1 MNLASKFTFVVFI
14 FLGQIFNGFG
24 QNNEDNYR
32 IIPSVTDW
40 IEEINNWPEAEYRQN
55 QIEIYV
61 DPIKDANYVL
71 LPNFGEFDEIVSDSD
86 TIPLLSV
93 NKKVAVSDIR
103 FDTEARN
110 FSIFVLKNIHFKENV
125 EIYELQNGRLA
136 FKRCVFDKLHQMR
149 LIKSLFFLSYIDCEF
164 KDIFRLNN
172 PLEPVQIMFIQ
183 CQFDGPVRLSSNQ
196 NTPSITFKNSSINKE
211 DIDFSIQSKFNSIA
225 IDSTFTKNGIKL
237 SGIDINNYF
246 EITNSNIG
254 GFEIDGSNFPPSN
267 TYLPFNQI
275 TKKLSVYNYEDNQPY
290 FGLTNQDFQ
299 NKEKYD
305 RLIASYAKLLS
316 VYKSRSEMD
325 SYNACYIEMR
335 NKQTAFSKFI
345 YTNNKSFSNYI
356 VYQLNVFMRV
366 FSDYGTKPTK
376 AIIFSI
382 YVILLFALIYLF
394 FPNSW
399 DKHGK
404 NRIIDRYT
412 FFMKYMNKDAGI
424 HEVYM
429 EDQQEELMQY
439 DEFKSVVESYG
450 KTVPKFFAITALPL
464 YKWAVSGTRLSASF
478 LKRIDIMKG
487 TWQNLPAHQRFW
499 KSILLVS
506 AFLVAIVYDIF
517 IKMLNALMLSINTFT
532 TLGFGEIPIKGL
544 PRYLAI
550 VQGFIGWFMLTIFSV
565 SLISQLLN

>member
-1 MNLASKFTFVVFI
+1 MKIKAIFFFLFASFSVVA
-14 FLGQIFNGFG
+14 
-24 QNNEDNYR
+24 QNSDAYR
-32 IIPSVTDW
+32 VIPSVTDW
-40 IEEINNWPEAEYRQN
+40 IEEINNWPEEVYQQN
-55 QIEIYV
+55 QLEIHV
-61 DPIKDANYVL
+61 DPVKDANYVIR
-71 LPNFGEFDEIVSDSD
+71 PNFGDINFNTNDS
-86 TIPLLSV
+86 IPLLLV
-93 NKKVAVSDIR
+93 NKRVAITDIR
-103 FDTEARN
+103 FDVRDRSFAPIVLTNVRFKEG
-110 FSIFVLKNIHFKENV
+110 FEIYGLKNSRF
-125 EIYELQNGRLA
+125 A
-136 FKRCVFDKLHQMR
+136 FTHCVFDKLHQIR
-149 LIKSLFFLSYIDCEF
+149 LINTLFFLSYIECSF
-164 KDIFRLNN
+164 KDVYRFNN
-172 PLEPVQIMFIQ
+172 PLEPVQLYFEK
-183 CQFDGPVRLSSNQ
+183 CQFDGPIQFSSNQ
-196 NTPSITFKNSSINKE
+196 NTPSISLKNSNINQE
-211 DIDFSIQSKFNSIA
+211 AVEFGLQSKFNSIS
-225 IDSTFTKNGIKL
+225 IDSTYTKKGVKL
-237 SGIDINNYF
+237 SGIDITNYF

-254 GFEIDGSNFPPSN
+254 GLEIDGANFPPNN
-267 TYLPFNQI
+267 TYLPFNQVS
-275 TKKLSVYNYEDNQPY
+275 KKLSVYNYEENQSY
-290 FGLTNQDFQ
+290 FGLTDQDLE

-345 YTNNKSFSNYI
+345 YSKNKSFSNYI

-404 NRIIDRYT
+404 KRIIDRYT
-412 FFMKYMNKDAGI
+412 FFMKYMNKNAGI
-424 HEVYM
+424 HEVYL
-429 EDQQEELMQY
+429 EGQKEELMQY
-439 DEFKSVVESYG
+439 DEFKTIVENYG
-450 KTVPKFFAITALPL
+450 RTVPKFFSLTALPL
-464 YKWAVSGTRLSASF
+464 YKWAISGTKLSASI
-478 LKRIDIMKG
+478 LKHIDIMKG
-487 TWQNLPAHQRFW
+487 TWSELPHHQRFW
-499 KSILLVS
+499 KSILLVC
-506 AFLVAIVYDIF
+506 AFLVALVYDIF

>member
-1 MNLASKFTFVVFI
+1 MNLASKITFVVFI

-55 QIEIYV
+55 NIKIHI

-71 LPNFGEFDEIVSDSD
+71 RPNFGEYDLTVSD

-103 FDTEARN
+103 FDTEGRN
-110 FSIFVLKNIHFKENV
+110 FLPFVLKNIHFKENV

-211 DIDFSIQSKFNSIA
+211 DIDFSIQSKFNSIT
-225 IDSTFTKNGIKL
+225 IDSTFIKNGIKL

-254 GFEIDGSNFPPSN
+254 GFEIDGTNFPPSN

-424 HEVYM
+424 HEVYL

-550 VQGFIGWFMLTIFSV
+550 IQGFIGWFMLTIFSV

>member
-1 MNLASKFTFVVFI
+1 MNLASKITFVVFI

-55 QIEIYV
+55 NIKIHI

-71 LPNFGEFDEIVSDSD
+71 RPNFGEYDLTVSD

-103 FDTEARN
+103 FDTEGRN
-110 FSIFVLKNIHFKENV
+110 FLPFVLKNIHFKENV

-149 LIKSLFFLSYIDCEF
+149 LIKSLFFLSYIDCDF
-164 KDIFRLNN
+164 KDVFRLNN

-183 CQFDGPVRLSSNQ
+183 CQFDGPVHLSSNQ

-211 DIDFSIQSKFNSIA
+211 DIDFNIQSKFNSIA

-254 GFEIDGSNFPPSN
+254 GFEIDGANFPPSN

-424 HEVYM
+424 HEVYL

-487 TWQNLPAHQRFW
+487 TWQDLPAHQRFW

>member
-1 MNLASKFTFVVFI
+1 MNLASKITFVVFI
-14 FLGQIFNGFG
+14 LLGQIFNGFG
-24 QNNEDNYR
+24 QNKEDNYR

-40 IEEINNWPEAEYRQN
+40 INEINNWPETEYRQS
-55 QIEIYV
+55 QIEIHV

-71 LPNFGEFDEIVSDSD
+71 RPNFGEYDYTVSD
-86 TIPLLSV
+86 TIPLLYV

-103 FDTEARN
+103 FDTEERN
-110 FSIFVLKNIHFKENV
+110 FFPFVLKNIHFKENV

-136 FKRCVFDKLHQMR
+136 FKSCVFDKLHQMR

-183 CQFDGPVRLSSNQ
+183 CQFDGPVHLSSNQ

-254 GFEIDGSNFPPSN
+254 GFEIDGANFPPSN

-275 TKKLSVYNYEDNQPY
+275 TKKLSVFNYEDNQPY

-424 HEVYM
+424 HEVYL

-487 TWQNLPAHQRFW
+487 TWQDLPAHQRFW